1 MRLPVSPTNLMWQPM
16 HLINMKKVILF
27 TLSIFLF
34 GKLPLAQI
42 GLINIGSTSIGYDS
56 LFVPTIGKAATPK
69 CPLPG
74 PCETGCAV
82 YTFIGSGNWNIEGN
96 WEGGIIPPI
105 VLSGCTQIIINPA
118 GTEEC
123 LLNIPLQIIPLGG
136 SITIMAGKKFR
147 IPGHLLRQ

>member
-1 MRLPVSPTNLMWQPM
+1 MVSRL
-16 HLINMKKVILF
+16 LF
-27 TLSIFLF
+27 TLLLF
-34 GKLPLAQI
+34 MFNQSLKAQI
-42 GLINIGSTSIGYDS
+42 GVANIGGTSIGYDS
-56 LFVPTIGKAATPK
+56 VYVPSIGKASTAK

-96 WEGGIIPPI
+96 WEGGLMPPI
-105 VLSGCTQIIINPA
+105 VLNGCTQIIINPT